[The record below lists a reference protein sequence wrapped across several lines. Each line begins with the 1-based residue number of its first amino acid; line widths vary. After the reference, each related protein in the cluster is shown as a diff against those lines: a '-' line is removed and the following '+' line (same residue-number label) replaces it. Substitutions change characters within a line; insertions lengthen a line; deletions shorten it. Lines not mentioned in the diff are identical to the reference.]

1 MLKKVFSFVLFVAFA
16 FILSTPLRTQAAPSA
31 WSFRSASETIET
43 NGATTMTYYQYKNFD
58 LLKNDAVIFETSD
71 NFDDYTVRWQ
81 SSNSDAVWINQ
92 YTGQTRVNK
101 FDTFDEDFATV
112 KISAVIKNTKT
123 GKQIV
128 RSFFVEV
135 DNREFTQ
142 KTEAPTLTPEVTV
155 TPSPTPEAT
164 VTPSPT
170 PEAETPESTESE
182 PVSQKKNGIKKLTLG
197 RTWKTDVAVLTDT
210 FDFFCEGKTL
220 KPEQIFGI
228 ESYDCVE
235 VGDPVSKT
243 YIRTISLKVQV
254 QAMNPNW
261 EDPNHYIIAKVDINH
276 YFDVVD

>member
-1 MLKKVFSFVLFVAFA
+1 MLKKVFSFAFFIALA
-16 FILSTPLRTQAAPSA
+16 FILSTPLETQAAVSA
-31 WSFRSASETIET
+31 WSFRSSSEKIEK
-43 NGATTMTYYQYKNFD
+43 NGTTTMTYYQYKDFD
-58 LLKNDAVIFETSD
+58 LFKNDIMVSESD
-71 NFDDYTVRWQ
+71 DHYDDYTVRWK
-81 SSNSDAVWINQ
+81 SSNSDAVWINKH
-92 YTGQTRVNK
+92 TGQARANK
-101 FDTFDEDFATV
+101 FDTFEEDFATV

-128 RSFFVEV
+128 RSFYVEV

-142 KTEAPTLTPEVTV
+142 KEEPTPTPEITAA
-155 TPSPTPEAT
+155 PSPTPEAT

-170 PEAETPESTESE
+170 PEAEAPKPTESE

-235 VGDPVSKT
+235 VGNPVSKT

-261 EDPNHYIIAKVDINH
+261 EDPTHYIIAKVDINH